1 MRDWNSASREAFWWA
16 TAWTPPFDAVQ
27 VKHFVTGED
36 TLIPLAGP
44 ANKQGRII
52 ADNIC
57 GLDSRYKGSQGS
69 SILKVF
75 DLTAAVTGINETQ
88 AKSAGIDADYVILS
102 PMSHAGYYPGG
113 KMMTMKVLF
122 EKGTFR
128 LLGAQIVG
136 YEGVDKRIDVLATA
150 IRAGMNAVD
159 LKDLDLAYAPPYS
172 SAKDP
177 VNMAG
182 FMIDNIADGTLKQW
196 HIEDNAKLP
205 RDGSVTL
212 LDTRTAGEYSRGH
225 IEDFV
230 NIPVDELRERL
241 NEVEKGKPV
250 YVICQSGLRSYI
262 ATRILAG
269 HGYDAYNFSGG
280 FRFWDAVMND
290 RRLNEAAY
298 PCGMDR

>member
-1 MRDWNSASREAFWWA
+1 M
-16 TAWTPPFDAVQ
+16 
-27 VKHFVTGED
+27 H
-36 TLIPLAGP
+36 
-44 ANKQGRII
+44 
-52 ADNIC
+52 
-57 GLDSRYKGSQGS
+57 
-69 SILKVF
+69 
-75 DLTAAVTGINETQ
+75 AA
-88 AKSAGIDADYVILS
+88 
-102 PMSHAGYYPGG
+102 
-113 KMMTMKVLF
+113 
-122 EKGTFR
+122 
-128 LLGAQIVG
+128 
-136 YEGVDKRIDVLATA
+136 
-150 IRAGMNAVD
+150 D
-159 LKDLDLAYAPPYS
+159 LKDLDLAYTPPYS

-182 FMIDNIADGTLKQW
+182 FMIDNIANGTLKQW
-196 HIEDNAKLP
+196 HIDDAAKLP

-212 LDTRTAGEYSRGH
+212 LDTRTVGEYSRGH

-241 NEVEKGKPV
+241 DEVEKGKPV

-269 HGYDAYNFSGG
+269 YGYDVYNFSGG